1 VVLRA
6 VLVSG
11 LLIGTLGCGEAVT
24 PVAVP
29 LAPAPAG
36 GGPDVANRPVNINEL
51 VVQTTMVSSGLVA
64 PYRVIG
70 IRLGVLG
77 DLQGIDM
84 ADRAAVAAWQGTATT
99 DLDLTAWKV
108 ELVGSQSSTACGSG
122 ACGDRFAYV
131 EAYLTDNGRAILGIT
146 MHSLP
151 PGDPRVPPGG

>member
-1 VVLRA
+1 MVLRA

-11 LLIGTLGCGEAVT
+11 LLIGTLGCGAAVTSEAV
-24 PVAVP
+24 PVAR
-29 LAPAPAG
+29 APG
-36 GGPDVANRPVNINEL
+36 DGGPGVANRPVNINEL
-51 VVQTTMVSSGLVA
+51 LVQTIMVSAGLGS

-77 DLQGIDM
+77 DLKGVAL
-84 ADRAAVAAWQGTATT
+84 ADRAAVAAWQGTVKT

-108 ELVGSQSSTACGSG
+108 ELVGSQARVDCGSG

-131 EAYLTDNGRAILGIT
+131 EAYLTGNGRSILEIT
-146 MHSLP
+146 MHPLP

>member
-11 LLIGTLGCGEAVT
+11 LAIGALGCGEAVA
-24 PVAVP
+24 PAAVP
-29 LAPAPAG
+29 VAPAPAD
-36 GGPDVANRPVNINEL
+36 GGPAVANRPVNINEL

-77 DLQGIDM
+77 DLQGVDM
-84 ADRAAVAAWQGTATT
+84 ADRAAVAAWQGTERT

-108 ELVGSQSSTACGSG
+108 ELVGSQPPTGCGSG
-122 ACGDRFAYV
+122 ACGGRFAYV
-131 EAYLTDNGRAILGIT
+131 EAYLTDNGRSILEIT
-146 MHSLP
+146 MHPLP
-151 PGDPRVPPGG
+151 PGDPRLPPGG